1 MSQVKVKNKGV
12 GYCFFCV
19 CSTVEQTKGL
29 AHASLVRR
37 ACCALIYVCTYVKV
51 RGHPDNNLKL
61 LVGWDGPPA
70 SLPLHLWDDKQA
82 SLHPALSHGFRGWN
96 VCPYDTLH

>member
-1 MSQVKVKNKGV
+1 MKNKGV
-12 GYCFFCV
+12 GDCFFCV

-37 ACCALIYVCTYVKV
+37 VCCALTYVCTYVKV

-61 LVGWDGPPA
+61 LVGWAGPP
-70 SLPLHLWDDKQA
+70 SLY
-82 SLHPALSHGFRGWN
+82 LSIPGMTNKHRYIQLCHMVSEAGMY
-96 VCPYDTLH
+96 VLMTLYTD

>member
-1 MSQVKVKNKGV
+1 MSKVKVKNKGV
-12 GYCFFCV
+12 GSFV

-37 ACCALIYVCTYVKV
+37 VCCALIYVCTYVKV

-61 LVGWDGPPA
+61 LVG
-70 SLPLHLWDDKQA
+70 
-82 SLHPALSHGFRGWN
+82 
-96 VCPYDTLH
+96 